1 MKTKAELDALK
12 KELDAVAEKLS
23 ELSENELEEVTGGVL
38 TTNGMPEKRDD
49 EKYVMGMFE
58 VPGNMGQY
66 EFHFYAIKRNT
77 K

>member
-1 MKTKAELDALK
+1 MKTKEELNALK

-38 TTNGMPEKRDD
+38 AAHNMPEKRDD

-58 VPGNMGQY
+58 VPSSTDQY